1 MGQGLE
7 CCGRGK
13 DYLLD
18 IGSDPGKQGNFPVKS
33 RKSGIFG
40 IGDFAIDLPMSR
52 TVNGAV

>member
-7 CCGRGK
+7 CCGRGR

-33 RKSGIFG
+33 LKSGIFG